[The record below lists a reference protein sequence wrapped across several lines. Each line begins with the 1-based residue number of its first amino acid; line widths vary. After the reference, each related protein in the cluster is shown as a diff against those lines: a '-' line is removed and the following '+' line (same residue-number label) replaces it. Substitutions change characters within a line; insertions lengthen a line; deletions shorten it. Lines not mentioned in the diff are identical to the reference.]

1 MMEIGLD
8 KLSVGLGEQIP
19 IARHR
24 SIQTTVEANPTEDEQ

>member
-1 MMEIGLD
+1 MMEIDLD

-24 SIQTTVEANPTEDEQ
+24 SIGITVETNSTEDQQ